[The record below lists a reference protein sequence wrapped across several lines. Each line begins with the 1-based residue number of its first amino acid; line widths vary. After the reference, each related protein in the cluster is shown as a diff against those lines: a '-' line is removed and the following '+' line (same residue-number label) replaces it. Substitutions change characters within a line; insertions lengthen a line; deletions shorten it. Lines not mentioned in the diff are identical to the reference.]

1 MWDPSRFR
9 SGKTAR
15 KGKVPGN
22 YAKNLS
28 DKGSEYHRKS
38 PGLSGLVWHTRAC
51 PRRPGKGNHREVK
64 PTWGPLPH
72 SANGCSPGGSQP
84 VRYVWSLRGWRWD
97 AASLLPSPDEL
108 RLTGQLPSVVIG
120 TGARASDCSYP
131 RRTRARSFRQKAIT
145 RLLRARLT
153 SARGVGACRRAD
165 GLPPTT
171 PRRRPGR
178 RRVPPTAAACHA
190 RSAHR
195 PPRRGGLGGRRDT
208 SEPLHQPRGSTLAF
222 DSRR

>member
-84 VRYVWSLRGWRWD
+84 VRSVWSLRGWRWD
-97 AASLLPSPDEL
+97 AASLLPSPDE
-108 RLTGQLPSVVIG
+108 VK
-120 TGARASDCSYP
+120 AYRATAERGHRD
-131 RRTRARSFRQKAIT
+131 RRARE
-145 RLLRARLT
+145 RLLLPPQDASEEFQAEGDYAPPARSPHQRARRGRVSTCRWASSDDTPPAPRSSTSSAHRSGVPRAQRT
-153 SARGVGACRRAD
+153 SAA
-165 GLPPTT
+165 T
-171 PRRRPGR
+171 PRR
-178 RRVPPTAAACHA
+178 
-190 RSAHR
+190 
-195 PPRRGGLGGRRDT
+195 PRR
-208 SEPLHQPRGSTLAF
+208 
-222 DSRR
+222 